1 MRAIQHP
8 FHLDSFGKI
17 TATSDQN
24 KIYLD
29 RLLSLLSTMVYQ
41 RPMHSTYGTDIFR
54 ALYETGDDYIQA
66 VKESITRAVYTYLPL
81 LTIVKIDI
89 KSSDTEGKSTV
100 EVVVSFPDNTINS
113 VQVNTLYLLN
123 DGTTAGDIS

>member
-1 MRAIQHP
+1 MKAIKHP

-17 TATSDQN
+17 TSTSDQN

-41 RPMHSTYGTDIFR
+41 RPMRSLYGTDIFR

-66 VKESITRAVYTYLPL
+66 VRESITRAVSTYLPI
-81 LTIVKIDI
+81 LTIVNIDI
-89 KSSDTEGKSTV
+89 KDSDTEGKSTV
-100 EVVVSFPDNTINS
+100 EITVSFPDNTIDS
-113 VQVNTLYLLN
+113 VQINTLFLSN
-123 DGTTAGDIS
+123 DGTIAGEIR